1 MRNSFFF
8 ALQYPFARSKGSLGG
23 IHARTSLRALHHVC
37 REHKKDPHTPHKKS
51 EDLVTNMMSL
61 NMITNRPEE
70 AATPSGAVNRGARR
84 KQAGLQAASASEPVD
99 TYGVTEAEL
108 RGLLVACRFISVDAV
123 AGSEDSSTTRLA
135 EQFRLKPEDV
145 ALLARYNASVVSKP
159 SSELGGQPVALR
171 PF

>member
-1 MRNSFFF
+1 MWLPGDDVAPRWQVATHLSAAREAEKYVNASRRSVARMRNSFFF

-84 KQAGLQAASASEPVD
+84 KQ
-99 TYGVTEAEL
+99 VTADSL
-108 RGLLVACRFISVDAV
+108 HFLSDAW
-123 AGSEDSSTTRLA
+123 A
-135 EQFRLKPEDV
+135 LK
-145 ALLARYNASVVSKP
+145 A
-159 SSELGGQPVALR
+159 
-171 PF
+171 